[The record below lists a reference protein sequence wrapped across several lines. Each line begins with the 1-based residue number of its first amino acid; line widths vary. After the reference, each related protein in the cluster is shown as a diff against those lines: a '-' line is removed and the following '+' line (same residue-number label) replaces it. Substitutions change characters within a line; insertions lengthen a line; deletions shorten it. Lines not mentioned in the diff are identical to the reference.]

1 MKTPGWFAIINAAE
15 IPSPAL
21 LLFRDRIEANLA
33 EMIRIAG
40 GPGRLRPHIKTHKLP
55 ELVRRQVELGITKFK
70 CATIAEAEMAAES
83 GARDVLLAYQ
93 PVGPQIERLLEL
105 AVRHPGTGFGCLFDN
120 LNSLAQ
126 LQQAAKANTRL
137 TLFLDLDVGQGR
149 TGIQPDAG
157 AYELYREMTRLPWV
171 EAGGL
176 HAYDGHLHDS
186 DPAVRS
192 AACDAAF
199 APVALLR
206 RRLEE
211 TGLPVPTV
219 VAGGSPTFPMH
230 ARRNGV
236 ELSPGT
242 TVLWDAGYAQRLPD
256 LNFLPAA
263 VLLTRVVSKPAP
275 NRLCLDLGHKAVASE
290 MPHPRAVFL
299 NLPDAKPVMHS
310 EEHLVVETPHAT
322 GIPVGAEF
330 YALPWHVCPTVALH
344 EEVWV
349 VENRCASVRWTVTA
363 RKRRLGI

>member
-1 MKTPGWFAIINAAE
+1 MNWFEVANAAE

-21 LLFRDRIEANLA
+21 LLFRERIEANLA
-33 EMIRIAG
+33 EMLRIAG

-70 CATIAEAEMAAES
+70 CATIAEAEMAAEN

-93 PVGPQIERLLEL
+93 PVGPQVERLVEL
-105 AVRHPGTGFGCLFDN
+105 ASRHPNAGFSALADTGEVVRRLSEANAGRPALGLFV
-120 LNSLAQ
+120 
-126 LQQAAKANTRL
+126 
-137 TLFLDLDVGQGR
+137 DLDVGQRR
-149 TGIQPDAG
+149 TGVLVGREA
-157 AYELYREMTRLPWV
+157 AELVQLIEHTQGV
-171 EAGGL
+171 QFQGL
-176 HAYDGHLHDS
+176 HAYDGHLSQTDLGE
-186 DPAVRS
+186 RT

-199 APVALLR
+199 VPVLQLAD
-206 RRLEE
+206 RLGKIGCDVSEI
-211 TGLPVPTV
+211 
-219 VAGGSPTFPMH
+219 VAGGSPTFPIH
-230 ARRNGV
+230 AQREHPAV
-236 ELSPGT
+236 VLSPGT
-242 TVLWDAGYAQRLPD
+242 TVLWDAGYAQKLPD

-263 VLLTRVVSKPAP
+263 VLLTRVVSKPAT

-310 EEHLVVETPHAT
+310 EEHLVVETPHAA

-349 VENRCASVRWTVTA
+349 VENQRASVRWTVTA